1 MIGND
6 FLEGWRRMIRGSP
19 FGRSDRGAFVWPT
32 RPEPALSVIPQRLN
46 RLDDSWE
53 RPFDRYPAE
62 TVLEDL
68 GPGVSDEDTLVIVAR
83 FAALRVAVLA
93 RDDDLPGEALEAER
107 AAALGY
113 ASVLPAGAAER
124 RQLGEVARAARSGG
138 GPRGLVRMLSSAA
151 ESAVT
156 RGHTRGAFALF
167 HGAWDLALNGGALP
181 EALRIARRIAAL
193 AAREG
198 APRSARLWS
207 RRARAL
213 EKRIEGM
220 ES

>member
-1 MIGND
+1 M
-6 FLEGWRRMIRGSP
+6 
-19 FGRSDRGAFVWPT
+19 
-32 RPEPALSVIPQRLN
+32 N
-46 RLDDSWE
+46 RLDDCWE
-53 RPFDRYPAE
+53 RPVDRFHGE

-68 GPGVSDEDTLVIVAR
+68 GPGVSEEDAILIVAR

-93 RDDDLPGEALEAER
+93 AEENMPGELLEAER

-113 ASVLPAGAAER
+113 AAVLPPRTIER
-124 RQLGEVARAARSGG
+124 RQLGDVARAARRGG
-138 GPRGLVRMLSSAA
+138 GPRGFARLLASAA

-167 HGAWDLALNGGALP
+167 HGAWDLSLNGGAL
-181 EALRIARRIAAL
+181 ADAHRIARMLAEL

-198 APRSARLWS
+198 APRSSRLWA

-213 EKRIEGM
+213 RKRM
-220 ES
+220 DHAES

>member
-1 MIGND
+1 MNQG
-6 FLEGWRRMIRGSP
+6 MP
-19 FGRSDRGAFVWPT
+19 FGRWDRRAFVWPA
-32 RPEPALSVIPQRLN
+32 RPEPGLDLMPRRMSRLE
-46 RLDDSWE
+46 DCWE
-53 RPFDRYPAE
+53 RPVDRYPAE

-93 RDDDLPGEALEAER
+93 RENDLPGDALEAER
-107 AAALGY
+107 AAALSY
-113 ASVLPAGAAER
+113 ASVLPVRAAER
-124 RQLGEVARAARSGG
+124 RQLGEVARAARPGG
-138 GPRGLVRMLSSAA
+138 GPRGLVRMLATAA
-151 ESAVT
+151 ESAVS

-167 HGAWDLALNGGALP
+167 HGAWDLALNAGALTD
-181 EALRIARRIAAL
+181 ALRVAKRISDL

-198 APRSARLWS
+198 APRSSRLWG

-213 EKRIEGM
+213 EKRIARM